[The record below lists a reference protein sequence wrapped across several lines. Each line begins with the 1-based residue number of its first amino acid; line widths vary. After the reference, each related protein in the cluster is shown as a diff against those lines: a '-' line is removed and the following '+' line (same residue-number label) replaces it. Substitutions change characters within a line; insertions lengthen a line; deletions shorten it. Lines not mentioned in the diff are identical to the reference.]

1 MLQCYNAEMNA
12 EPELVE
18 GELAPKMKNK
28 LVLIS
33 AICG

>member
-18 GELAPKMKNK
+18 GELATKKKNK

-33 AICG
+33 AI